1 MKDMGQFYKKLW
13 ILVLPIA
20 LQNLLSA
27 IVSASDA
34 LMLGMLDQQSL
45 SAISLATQVQ
55 FVLSLFFAA
64 LTIGTTILA
73 AQYWGKDNKEAVE
86 KVLAIALRLSFLIS
100 VVFFIAALFFPGL
113 LMRIFT
119 NDTELIKLG
128 IPYLRIVS
136 VSYLCMGISQ
146 IYLCIMKNSG
156 RTFRSTIYG
165 STTVVINLIL
175 NTVLIFGL
183 FGMPKLE
190 ISGAAI
196 ATVIARIVEL
206 LLVLLENQKQD
217 VVRIRINYLMHREKE
232 LWKDFLHY
240 TTPVLAN
247 ELVWG
252 CGFTMFS
259 VIMGHLGSDAV
270 AANSIANIVKNIIAC
285 VCLGIGTGSGILIGN
300 ELGRGDLE
308 KARLYGDK
316 LCHVAIF
323 VGVVSNLII
332 LVGIPIILRCAG
344 NLTDQAYSY
353 LRFMLF
359 ICGYYMIGKSINSTV
374 ISGIFCA
381 GGDTKFGFLCDTVT
395 MWVVIVPLGAIAA
408 FVLKLPVLMVYFL
421 LNLDELI
428 KLPAVYYH
436 YKKYNRVKNL
446 TKE

>member
-1 MKDMGQFYKKLW
+1 
-13 ILVLPIA
+13 
-20 LQNLLSA
+20 
-27 IVSASDA
+27 
-34 LMLGMLDQQSL
+34 MLGMLDQQSL
-45 SAISLATQVQ
+45 SAILLATQVQ

-73 AQYWGKDNKEAVE
+73 DQYWGKDNKEAVE

-100 VVFFIAALFFPGL
+100 VLFFISALFFPGL

-217 VVRIRINYLMHREKE
+217 VVRIPINYLRERTLE
-232 LWKDFLHY
+232 RFFALY
-240 TTPVLAN
+240 NTCT
-247 ELVWG
+247 
-252 CGFTMFS
+252 
-259 VIMGHLGSDAV
+259 
-270 AANSIANIVKNIIAC
+270 
-285 VCLGIGTGSGILIGN
+285 CL
-300 ELGRGDLE
+300 
-308 KARLYGDK
+308 
-316 LCHVAIF
+316 
-323 VGVVSNLII
+323 
-332 LVGIPIILRCAG
+332 
-344 NLTDQAYSY
+344 
-353 LRFMLF
+353 
-359 ICGYYMIGKSINSTV
+359 
-374 ISGIFCA
+374 
-381 GGDTKFGFLCDTVT
+381 
-395 MWVVIVPLGAIAA
+395 WVVIVPLGTIAA

-428 KLPAVYYH
+428 KLPAVYHH
-436 YKKYNRVKNL
+436 YKKHNWVKNL

>member
-1 MKDMGQFYKKLW
+1 MKNMEQFYKKLW

-165 STTVVINLIL
+165 FTTVVINLIL

-240 TTPVLAN
+240 TTPVLA
-247 ELVWG
+247 
-252 CGFTMFS
+252 CG
-259 VIMGHLGSDAV
+259 
-270 AANSIANIVKNIIAC
+270 
-285 VCLGIGTGSGILIGN
+285 
-300 ELGRGDLE
+300 
-308 KARLYGDK
+308 
-316 LCHVAIF
+316 
-323 VGVVSNLII
+323 
-332 LVGIPIILRCAG
+332 
-344 NLTDQAYSY
+344 
-353 LRFMLF
+353 
-359 ICGYYMIGKSINSTV
+359 
-374 ISGIFCA
+374 
-381 GGDTKFGFLCDTVT
+381 
-395 MWVVIVPLGAIAA
+395 W
-408 FVLKLPVLMVYFL
+408 
-421 LNLDELI
+421 
-428 KLPAVYYH
+428 
-436 YKKYNRVKNL
+436 
-446 TKE
+446 